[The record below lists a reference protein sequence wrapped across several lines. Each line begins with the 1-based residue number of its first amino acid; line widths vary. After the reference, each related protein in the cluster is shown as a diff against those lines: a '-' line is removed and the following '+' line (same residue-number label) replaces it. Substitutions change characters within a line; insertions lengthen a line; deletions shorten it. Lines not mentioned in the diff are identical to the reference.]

1 MLCWL
6 YHREVWLP
14 LVYQCLNQ
22 NHMFTCSASC
32 FLAIP
37 SNHHWRASCCKH
49 AKDWGGGHP
58 HKAAIS
64 ISLSEGSIT
73 AEVGITV
80 DSILTSSNFSPQQ
93 SKTEGR
99 WHNIS
104 SLAVNPNLLI
114 DNNLCCCIYK
124 GFKAMKS
131 QITLE
136 LILRV
141 LADWPLNCMKTK
153 QYFNNW
159 ELMPEL
165 PWTGEYILY
174 LLIF

>member
-1 MLCWL
+1 MFWHCPRSCLHLHKFKGMILCIL
-6 YHREVWLP
+6 FFP
-14 LVYQCLNQ
+14 CNYQIIG
-22 NHMFTCSASC
+22 A
-32 FLAIP
+32 
-37 SNHHWRASCCKH
+37 
-49 AKDWGGGHP
+49 DGGGHP

-80 DSILTSSNFSPQQ
+80 YSILTSSNFSPQK
-93 SKTEGR
+93 SKAEGR

-104 SLAVNPNLLI
+104 SLAVNPNLLV
-114 DNNLCCCIYK
+114 DNNLCCCIYI

-131 QITLE
+131 QITLVPHQK

-165 PWTGEYILY
+165 PWTSEYLSSIYWFSSGY
-174 LLIF
+174 LA